1 MLLDIIFIVVGLA
14 ALAFAGDKLVDYAAA
29 TARKARVTPTVIGLT
44 VIALGTS
51 LPEAFVSITAAI
63 QSITQN
69 RPELVDIS
77 IANVV
82 GSNIANIALIL
93 GFVAIFVA
101 IPVTKGVMKFDYP
114 IVVIASA
121 SMWLVLWNGVLDRWE
136 GGVYVVVM
144 LIYLT
149 VTVIKGRREHKVDE
163 EETLSEEMK
172 ELAERSVFRLLVGL
186 ALSLAALGVGARIL
200 VDGASGIAEAI
211 GISQR
216 VIGLTVVA
224 FGTSLP
230 ELVASIAA
238 AWKNQHEMAVA
249 NVMGSNL
256 FNMLFVLG
264 VTALIRD
271 LPVNEQTMKLDLWVM
286 SGVTILLFPLLLR
299 GRRLTRF
306 EGILLTAIYLTY
318 TVYLF
323 FA

>member
-1 MLLDIIFIVVGLA
+1 MLLDVIFIVVGLA

-51 LPEAFVSITAAI
+51 LPEAFVSIVAAV

-69 RPELVDIS
+69 NPELVDIS

-101 IPVTKGVMKFDYP
+101 IPVTEGVMKFDYWV
-114 IVVIASA
+114 VVIASA
-121 SMWLVLWNGVLDRWE
+121 SMWLVLWDGTLIRWE
-136 GGVYVVVM
+136 GLVYVVVM
-144 LIYLT
+144 LGYLT
-149 VTVIKGRREHKVDE
+149 FTVIKGRREHKQDDDA
-163 EETLSEEMK
+163 LSEEMV
-172 ELAERSVFRLLVGL
+172 ELANKGVPRLLLGL
-186 ALSLAALGVGARIL
+186 GLSLAALGVGARIL
-200 VDGASGIAEAI
+200 VDGASGIAEQI

-230 ELVASIAA
+230 ELVASVAA

-299 GRRLTRF
+299 GRKLTRI
-306 EGILLTAIYLTY
+306 EGILLTVIYLVY